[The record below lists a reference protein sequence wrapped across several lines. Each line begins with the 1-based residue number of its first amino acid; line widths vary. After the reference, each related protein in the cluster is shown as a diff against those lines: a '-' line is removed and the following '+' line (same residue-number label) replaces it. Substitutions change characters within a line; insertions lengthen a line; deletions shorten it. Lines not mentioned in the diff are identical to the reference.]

1 MTEKCHKKCAK
12 KVSTKKTGL
21 GPVMVMMIIMIMITM
36 IIIIIIN
43 DDNDNDNDLYIQM
56 KARVRKVERPVERGN
71 CNLIVIILDKLA
83 RCNCNCSL

>member
-1 MTEKCHKKCAK
+1 MCENVQKILLFWKAVTKNVLK
-12 KVSTKKTGL
+12 KVSTKKDRP
-21 GPVMVMMIIMIMITM
+21 GPS
-36 IIIIIIN
+36 N
-43 DDNDNDNDLYIQM
+43 DYDDNDDDLYIQM